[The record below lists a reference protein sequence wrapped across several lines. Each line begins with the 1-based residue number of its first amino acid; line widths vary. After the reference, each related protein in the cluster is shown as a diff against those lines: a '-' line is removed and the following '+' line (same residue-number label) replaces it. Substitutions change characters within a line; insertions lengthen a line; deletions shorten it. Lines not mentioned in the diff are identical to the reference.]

1 MLLFKEWLGTGRV
14 FNLYRYKGPCRT
26 GDAEYL
32 AELVLLGRAGGGFV
46 VALSTSVSERS
57 LRRTEEFSFFKELDV
72 RVELVRGTR
81 FYEFSGLVWAK
92 PMVYLKRGEAVVR
105 LVPVRRHVGGFKPR
119 CVPPLGGSRW
129 WGYGHF
135 YEDMQERTG
144 LSYPV
149 GEGQLYVLTE
159 RGLEVQCGD
168 CMYELQKIVLSPCKY
183 AFSGR
188 WLFLSPVG
196 PPVRAPGAGS
206 LTGAE
211 LPVVRHRD
219 RYLRVGGWI
228 AWHRVLGTLDDGRW
242 VLIGDD
248 GLYEAVF
255 RSTAKNPLGEL
266 GEVGFVKVL
275 GPYNGDV
282 DEVAS
287 PCGAP
292 LVVACN
298 EDTRHLLEPLG
309 HRCDA
314 EGGHVVLSY
323 DGVYVL
329 GRVVV
334 DWPLADTCGP
344 LLAAG
349 EYHMLSWII

>member
-1 MLLFKEWLGTGRV
+1 MFRGWFAVWNTYSI
-14 FNLYRYKGPCRT
+14 NDYKGPCSGGEPPYHGT
-26 GDAEYL
+26 IA
-32 AELVLLGRAGGGFV
+32 LLGRAEGGFV
-46 VALSTSVSERS
+46 LAVHASSNRYWF
-57 LRRTEEFSFFKELDV
+57 RRISHLVDVVKEGGKDEISYVEFK
-72 RVELVRGTR
+72 
-81 FYEFSGLVWAK
+81 GLVWAE
-92 PMVYLKRGEAVVR
+92 PMVYLERGEAVVR

-129 WGYGHF
+129 WAHGHF

-168 CMYELQKIVLSPCKY
+168 CMYELQKIALSPCKY

-219 RYLRVGGWI
+219 RYLRVGQWI
-228 AWHRVLGTLDDGRW
+228 AWHRVLGLLDDGRW

-255 RSTAKNPLGEL
+255 RPTVSDPLGVF

-282 DEVAS
+282 DDVSS

-292 LVVACN
+292 KLVACN

-309 HRCDA
+309 HKCEA
-314 EGGHVVLSY
+314 EEGIPHVVLLSNTP
-323 DGVYVL
+323 VAL
-329 GRVVV
+329 GREVV
-334 DWPLADTCGP
+334 DWPLTDTCGP
-344 LLAAG
+344 LLRLG
-349 EYHMLSWII
+349 DVDLFTWD